1 MVYEVKRKN
10 NFEVEVDI
18 PGSKSISNRAL
29 ILAVLNEKNTLLKN
43 MLFSDDTRYMIEAL
57 KKLGNKIEVNEVEK
71 TVFVIPNKE
80 RIWNTVELFV
90 GNAGTAM
97 RFLPTYIATGTG
109 EVVLTGI
116 ERMKE
121 RPIRDLVEA
130 LEQVNVKIEY
140 MEKDGFPP
148 IKIIAE
154 GLNGGKIK
162 IKGDKSSQYITS
174 ILLSAPYSKKPIEL
188 EIIGDLVSI
197 PYVEITKKMME
208 DFGVSIVN
216 NGYKNFVLNPNSYN
230 KTDSYIIEGDCSSAS
245 YFFAMSAI
253 AKSKIKLNNIKLDS
267 IQGDIKFLDVLKN
280 MGVEVIGND
289 TNSVTVSC
297 NDIVRGISVDMKHI
311 SDTAQ
316 TLSVVALFAKG
327 PTEIKN
333 VYNMRIKETDRIRA
347 CYNELTKLG
356 AKVIEKEDGLIIYPK
371 ENWDE
376 YNKNILIDTYDDHR
390 MAMSF
395 SLAGLNIE
403 NVKINDPMCVTKTFP
418 NYFDE
423 FEKIYKK

>member
-1 MVYEVKRKN
+1 MIYEVKKKT
-10 NFEVEVDI
+10 NFQVEVDI
-18 PGSKSISNRAL
+18 PGSKSITNRAL
-29 ILAVLNEKNTLLKN
+29 ILAVLNGKKTLLKN
-43 MLFSDDTRYMIEAL
+43 MLFSDDTLYMIDAL
-57 KKLGNKIEVNEVEK
+57 NKLGNELIVDREKK
-71 TVFVIPNKE
+71 TVLVKPNATKE
-80 RIWNTVELFV
+80 WGNVELFV

-97 RFLPTYIATGTG
+97 RFLPTYIATGHG

-116 ERMKE
+116 ERMKD
-121 RPIRDLVEA
+121 RPIKDLVDA
-130 LEQVNVKIEY
+130 LISLGVEVEY
-140 MEKDGFPP
+140 MERLGFPP
-148 IKIIAE
+148 IKVKAK
-154 GLNGGKIK
+154 GLPGGTIS

-174 ILLSAPYSKKPIEL
+174 ILLSAPYAESPVEI

-208 DFGVSIVN
+208 DFGATFTN
-216 NGYKNFVLNPNSYN
+216 ENYKKLIINPQKYSRE
-230 KTDSYIIEGDCSSAS
+230 SYIIEGDCSSAS
-245 YFFAMSAI
+245 YFFAMAAI
-253 AKSKIKLNNIKLDS
+253 TKSRVKLNNVSLNS
-267 IQGDIKFLDVLKN
+267 IQGDIKFLEVLVN
-280 MGVEVIGND
+280 MGLTIVESGENHVIVEGD
-289 TNSVTVSC
+289 K
-297 NDIVRGISVDMKHI
+297 DLRGISVDMKHI

-371 ENWDE
+371 ENPSE
-376 YNKNILIDTYDDHR
+376 YNKGILIDTYDDHR

-395 SLAGLNIE
+395 SLAGLLIDE
-403 NVKINDPMCVTKTFP
+403 VKIHDPNCVSKTFP

-423 FEKIYKK
+423 FEKIYK